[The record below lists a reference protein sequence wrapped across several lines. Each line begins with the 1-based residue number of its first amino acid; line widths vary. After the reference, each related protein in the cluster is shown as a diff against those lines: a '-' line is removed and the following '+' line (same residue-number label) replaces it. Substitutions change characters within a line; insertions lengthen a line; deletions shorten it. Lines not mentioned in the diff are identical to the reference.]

1 MQPLTMFLGNVQY
14 VLVAVVG
21 GLRVASG
28 AITVGD
34 VQAFIQYSRT
44 FSMPLTQLASMMNVF
59 QSGIASLERV
69 LELLDAEEQIAR
81 PADAGAAARRSQ
93 GRVVFEDVSFSYD
106 PDRPLI
112 EHLVA
117 RRRAG
122 PDHRH
127 RRARPAPAR
136 RRSST

>member
-1 MQPLTMFLGNVQY
+1 MFFGNVQY

-69 LELLDAEEQIAR
+69 LEFLDAEEQSADPPATDDARAGAR
-81 PADAGAAARRSQ
+81 PRGVRGRHLLLRRPTAR
-93 GRVVFEDVSFSYD
+93 
-106 PDRPLI
+106 
-112 EHLVA
+112 
-117 RRRAG
+117 
-122 PDHRH
+122 
-127 RRARPAPAR
+127 
-136 RRSST
+136 

>member
-1 MQPLTMFLGNVQY
+1 QY

-34 VQAFIQYSRT
+34 IQAFIQYSRT
-44 FSMPLTQLASMMNVF
+44 FSMPLTQLASMMNIF

-69 LELLDAEEQIAR
+69 LEFLDADEQS
-81 PADAGAAARRSQ
+81 ADPPRVLAGTTVR
-93 GRVVFEDVSFSYD
+93 GRVEFKHVSFSYT

-112 EHLVA
+112 EDLNLVA
-117 RRRAG
+117 KPGQTIAIVGPTGAG
-122 PDHRH
+122 KTTVVNLIMRFYELN
-127 RRARPAPAR
+127 
-136 RRSST
+136 SG